1 MKTKHMLVALLI
13 IMTTALFAGVA
24 SAQDDDGPG
33 PRDRDHGPRDRH
45 PAAQVMNTV
54 AEELNLE
61 PREIA
66 QQMRDGATLAEV
78 IEANGSSVE
87 DITALIVADAEARLA
102 DAVAEGR
109 ITQEQADERLAQ
121 MTERLPELLE
131 NGFDRINPPDR
142 GDRGDRET
150 PRLDRAREI
159 VENIAGELGLEGQEI
174 VEQLRDGATLAE
186 VIEANGGSV
195 ENITAFLLENVE
207 TRLSE
212 QVEAGELTQEQAD
225 ERLERAQ
232 SMIEN
237 LLNGELPQRRNA
249 A

>member
-33 PRDRDHGPRDRH
+33 PRDRDHGPRDRN
-45 PAAQVMNTV
+45 PIAQVMDIV

-142 GDRGDRET
+142 GDRGDRT
-150 PRLDRAREI
+150 REI
-159 VENIAGELGLEGQEI
+159 VENIAGELGMDGRDI

-195 ENITAFLLENVE
+195 ETITAVLLENVE

-212 QVEAGELTQEQAD
+212 QVEAGELTQDEAD
-225 ERLERAQ
+225 QRLERAQ

-237 LLNGELPQRRNA
+237 LLNGELPPRRNA